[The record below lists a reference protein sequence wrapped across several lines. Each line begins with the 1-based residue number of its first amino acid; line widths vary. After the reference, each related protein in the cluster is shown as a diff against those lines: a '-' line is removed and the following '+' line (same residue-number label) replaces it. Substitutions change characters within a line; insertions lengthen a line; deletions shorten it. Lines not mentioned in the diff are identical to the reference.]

1 MSASNIRVL
10 VYSSNANTRQVVK
23 TSIGRRPSLD
33 LGEFEFHEFAT
44 APALLVAL
52 DKQRFD
58 LLILDGEAAPTGG
71 LGLARQLK
79 DEIFNCPPVVV
90 LVARSADKWLATWS
104 RAEASVSAPLDPR
117 ELVKATLD
125 ALLPVNA

>member
-1 MSASNIRVL
+1 L

-117 ELVKATLD
+117 ELVKAALD